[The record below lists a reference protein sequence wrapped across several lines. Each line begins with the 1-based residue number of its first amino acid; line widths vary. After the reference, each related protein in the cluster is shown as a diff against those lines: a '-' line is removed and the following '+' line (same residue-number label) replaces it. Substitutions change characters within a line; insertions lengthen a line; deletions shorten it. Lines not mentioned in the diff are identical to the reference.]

1 MNDDYMVPDDE
12 FDSLPDDEGEMGRCP
27 DVDVVVIDMHATR
40 FAFAIDDW
48 NATTLLAC
56 ISEDP
61 MDWSEV
67 VAVWPRYKTGP
78 SAEDVDELGFTVVDL
93 DTAIPRLSEDRA
105 WMVIDLKNKRVCTG
119 KNNDPMQRDGCYAWG
134 ENNGFGPK
142 FRVPIHL
149 PPWWE
154 LHSHENLA
162 MAQQPHRSE
171 PSIFNPQRDVLW
183 GPELSKWL
191 ANRLLVSFLSD
202 DHLREILTNLAS
214 DFSASESP
222 DNETTDNE
230 TTDGESLGTS
240 DRYQA
245 LRNELYQRKIE
256 IHRDWLMT
264 PRDDLGGRMP
274 RQCLHGG
281 IGWIEH
287 ILDGQRWQISRSVPP
302 VPIPDSMA
310 NRPHVPMG
318 LSEVCMYFDL
328 CRELIQAGWIWL
340 AVHAEDTGIENE
352 VELLALHLA
361 EVQQSWMRMSH
372 EGGSSPSA
380 IIYAERHRSPRV
392 AGMDGENHILDCNCP
407 ICEMMADG
415 AFGPSF
421 VSIDGH
427 HLELDDEFA
436 FSTCETHEEWE
447 KKQRE
452 FEEMCA
458 AMDAKQVAKD
468 AADGDEAG
476 GAEEDEFAS
485 VWRNSYVSGKDI
497 PGDSSGHL
505 SISFF
510 LADMISSLEQPR
522 GANQESIDA
531 INQAFRLYRA
541 AGTYELANAT
551 QQFQQTL
558 EQVSLQ
564 HPELVGRSADLQNRL
579 DELLR
584 CKTSAESDDDSY

>member
-1 MNDDYMVPDDE
+1 MNEDDTVPDDE
-12 FDSLPDDEGEMGRCP
+12 FDSLLDDEGEMGRCP
-27 DVDVVVIDMHATR
+27 DVDVIVIDMHAIR
-40 FAFAIDDW
+40 FASAVDDW
-48 NATTLLAC
+48 NTTILLAC

-61 MDWSEV
+61 LDWTEV

-78 SAEDVDELGFTVVDL
+78 SADDVDALGLTVVDL
-93 DTAIPRLSEDRA
+93 DTAMAGLSEDRA

-119 KNNDPMQRDGCYAWG
+119 KANDPMLRDGCYAWG
-134 ENNGFGPK
+134 EDNGFGPK
-142 FRVPIHL
+142 FRVPVHL

-154 LHSHENLA
+154 LHCHVDLSIV
-162 MAQQPHRSE
+162 QQPRRLE
-171 PSIFNPQRDVLW
+171 LAIFNPQRDVLW

-191 ANRLLVSFLSD
+191 ANRLLESYVAD
-202 DHLREILTNLAS
+202 DRLRELVSNLSS
-214 DFSASESP
+214 DFYARESQ
-222 DNETTDNE
+222 DTATTEEEFAD
-230 TTDGESLGTS
+230 TS

-264 PRDDLGGRMP
+264 PRDDLDGRMP

-287 ILDGQRWQISRSVPP
+287 VIDGQKWQISRSVPP

-310 NRPHVPMG
+310 DRAHVPMG
-318 LSEVCMYFDL
+318 LSEVCMYFNL
-328 CRELIQAGWIWL
+328 CRELIQDGWIWL
-340 AVHAEDTGIENE
+340 AVHAEDTGIEKE
-352 VELLALHLA
+352 VEQLALHLE
-361 EVQQSWMRMSH
+361 EVQHSWMRMSH
-372 EGGSSPSA
+372 EGGSSPAA

-392 AGMDGENHILDCNCP
+392 VGMDGENHILDCNCP

-415 AFGPSF
+415 AFGPTF
-421 VSIDGH
+421 VSLDGH

-458 AMDAKQVAKD
+458 EMDAKQVARN
-468 AADGDEAG
+468 AADGDDHAE
-476 GAEEDEFAS
+476 AEEDEFAS
-485 VWRNSYVSGKDI
+485 VWKNSYVSGNDI

-541 AGTYELANAT
+541 AGPYELANAT
-551 QQFQQTL
+551 QQFQQSL
-558 EQVSLQ
+558 EQVAQQ
-564 HPELVGRSADLQNRL
+564 HPELVGRSADLQHRL

-584 CKTSAESDDDSY
+584 CRTSTESDNEPY